1 VLAFLRWAENPRDRV
16 AGFRVIQLLP
26 GAGPATAARVLDR
39 VARPNPRIER
49 WQPGG
54 NWVVSAA
61 NFGSERELSRRRCSR
76 IPAARVGRTAASS
89 RFSASCRFLRKACP
103 PTMFSWPQTKAR
115 FLHPFC
121 RTGPGKLFTQDQT
134 GKILYVANE
143 NDNTVTIIDLERR
156 DIEHIDHI
164 SDEMRAVVESE
175 WPELA
180 HKLPPQKPQVGP
192 ISSSYT

>member
-1 VLAFLRWAENPRDRV
+1 V
-16 AGFRVIQLLP
+16 
-26 GAGPATAARVLDR
+26 
-39 VARPNPRIER
+39 
-49 WQPGG
+49 
-54 NWVVSAA
+54 
-61 NFGSERELSRRRCSR
+61 
-76 IPAARVGRTAASS
+76 RVGRTAASS
-89 RFSASCRFLRKACP
+89 RFSASCRFLRKAWP

-143 NDNTVTIIDLERR
+143 NDNTATIIDLERR

-164 SDEMRAVVESE
+164 SDKMRAVVESE

-180 HKLPPQKPQVGP
+180 HKLPPQKPQG
-192 ISSSYT
+192 